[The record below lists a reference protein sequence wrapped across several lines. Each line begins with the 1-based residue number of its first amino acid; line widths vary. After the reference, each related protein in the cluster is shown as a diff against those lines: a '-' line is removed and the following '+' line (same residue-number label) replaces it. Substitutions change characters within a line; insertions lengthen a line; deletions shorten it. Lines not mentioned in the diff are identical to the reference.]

1 MTSIAKA
8 REKGPKSVV
17 NVIKRRGTKITSAYL
32 VPIDAQRW
40 AVSITV
46 QGSVSMEV

>member
-1 MTSIAKA
+1 MTLIAKA

-17 NVIKRRGTKITSAYL
+17 NVFKRRGTKITSAYL